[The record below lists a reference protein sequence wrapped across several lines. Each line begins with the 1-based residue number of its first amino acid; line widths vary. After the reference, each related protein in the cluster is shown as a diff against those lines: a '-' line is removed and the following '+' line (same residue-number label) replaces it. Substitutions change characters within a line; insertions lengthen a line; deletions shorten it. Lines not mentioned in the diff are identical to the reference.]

1 MKTFRLSRYRRSKR
15 RVIFI
20 RLLLSPIFLVYPDSL
35 SLSLASRYTDLSQIP
50 DTKEN
55 RDTPSE
61 NYVGHQAAKPFVQL
75 VHYIK
80 HYSHFEEAL

>member
-20 RLLLSPIFLVYPDSL
+20 RLLPSPIFLVLDSL